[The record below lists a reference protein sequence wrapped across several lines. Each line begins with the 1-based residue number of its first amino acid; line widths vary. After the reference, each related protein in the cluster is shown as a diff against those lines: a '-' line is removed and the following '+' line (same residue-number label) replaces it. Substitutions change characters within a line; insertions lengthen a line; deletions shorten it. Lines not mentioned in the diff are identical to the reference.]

1 MLACFVMRVI
11 CNDVEKVMLDVDG
24 STESEVLS
32 QCLQVERA
40 NTKSNTVY
48 KKESYNSTSL
58 QDKTITSDNFEFGG
72 EGEMDPTSSVT
83 VSKLLREV
91 WDAKR
96 DAKRRTGKHLC
107 L

>member
-11 CNDVEKVMLDVDG
+11 CNDVEKVHAWRRR
-24 STESEVLS
+24 
-32 QCLQVERA
+32 CLQVERA

-58 QDKTITSDNFEFGG
+58 QNKTIMSDNFEFGG

-83 VSKLLREV
+83 FSTLLRITWSLEN
-91 WDAKR
+91 
-96 DAKRRTGKHLC
+96 RRAFVFIKQIHLFDF
-107 L
+107 